1 MDIVIILST
10 LLVICMVAFIPVI
23 MKRPKEVAELEKEN
37 GWLKEVIQNR
47 DDTIDELHE
56 ELAIANMASGEVAD

>member
-47 DDTIDELHE
+47 DDQIEDLQDQ
-56 ELAIANMASGEVAD
+56 LAGK